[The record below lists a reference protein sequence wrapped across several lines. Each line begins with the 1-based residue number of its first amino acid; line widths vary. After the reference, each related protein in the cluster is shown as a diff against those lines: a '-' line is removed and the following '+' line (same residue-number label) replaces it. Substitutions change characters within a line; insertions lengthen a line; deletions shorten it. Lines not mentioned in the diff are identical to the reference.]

1 MKKFHPLLI
10 AFLIGFSASA
20 QSIGEFTTGM
30 GQKEGFFD
38 YYYDDAVGR
47 VFLVVDNL
55 DEQFLY
61 VNSLAAGVGSNDIGL
76 DRGQLGDSR
85 VVEFRKYGPKLLLVQ
100 PNLDYRAISD
110 NEAEVASV
118 KEAFAE
124 SVLGGFEI
132 KVAEGDRFLIDITD
146 FLLEDSHNVA
156 GVLSQSNQGSYSLNS
171 NKSVIYPDGLL
182 NFPKNSEF
190 EAILTL
196 TGTPKGGWIRSVT
209 PTSSAVTVRT
219 HHSFVE
225 LPDANYTPR
234 EFDPRSGFFYIS
246 YQDYATPIEES
257 LVKRLIVRHRLE
269 KKNPGAAMS
278 EAVEP
283 IVYYVDRGA
292 PEPVLSALIEGASWW
307 NQAFEAAGYK
317 DAFQVKVLPEG
328 AHPLDVRYNVI
339 QWVHRSTR
347 GWSYGSGVIDPRT
360 GEMIKGHVSL
370 GSLRVRQDYLIAT
383 GLLQPFET
391 GTEVPKE
398 MTEMALARLR
408 QLSAH
413 EVGHTLG
420 IAHNFA
426 ASVSSRASVM
436 DYPHPYV
443 KMDAEGNIDL
453 SEAYDDKIGDWDKVT
468 VSFGYGDDSK
478 KEQVLIDAFAGG
490 LKYIT
495 DQDARPASGAHPNAH
510 LWDNGENPAKELDRM
525 LKIRKKVL
533 NDFSEK
539 AIREG
544 VPMSSIEEALVPM
557 YLFHRYQVDATSKVI
572 GGIEYN
578 YSLRGDGQPVREL
591 ISGIDQMKAL
601 DALLD
606 AIDPK
611 ALELPR
617 TLIEKIPPRSYG
629 YPRSRETFQSKTG
642 VAFDYLAAAETAA
655 SIPLG
660 FIFNADRAN
669 RLLMLKTENASQ
681 PGFDRVLDRTLE
693 KVFAN
698 VGGEINRIVQAETL
712 DHLFSLAANDRAYD
726 QVRAICFDRLKSLK
740 LKLNGKEYKEDP
752 FYAFQ
757 VIRINQFIENP
768 SEFKSEDVIKAPD
781 GSPIGSCDF

>member
-1 MKKFHPLLI
+1 
-10 AFLIGFSASA
+10 
-20 QSIGEFTTGM
+20 
-30 GQKEGFFD
+30 
-38 YYYDDAVGR
+38 
-47 VFLVVDNL
+47 
-55 DEQFLY
+55 
-61 VNSLAAGVGSNDIGL
+61 
-76 DRGQLGDSR
+76 
-85 VVEFRKYGPKLLLVQ
+85 
-100 PNLDYRAISD
+100 
-110 NEAEVASV
+110 
-118 KEAFAE
+118 
-124 SVLGGFEI
+124 
-132 KVAEGDRFLIDITD
+132 
-146 FLLEDSHNVA
+146 
-156 GVLSQSNQGSYSLNS
+156 
-171 NKSVIYPDGLL
+171 
-182 NFPKNSEF
+182 
-190 EAILTL
+190 
-196 TGTPKGGWIRSVT
+196 
-209 PTSSAVTVRT
+209 
-219 HHSFVE
+219 
-225 LPDANYTPR
+225 
-234 EFDPRSGFFYIS
+234 
-246 YQDYATPIEES
+246 
-257 LVKRLIVRHRLE
+257 
-269 KKNPGAAMS
+269 
-278 EAVEP
+278 
-283 IVYYVDRGA
+283 
-292 PEPVLSALIEGASWW
+292 
-307 NQAFEAAGYK
+307 
-317 DAFQVKVLPEG
+317 
-328 AHPLDVRYNVI
+328 
-339 QWVHRSTR
+339 
-347 GWSYGSGVIDPRT
+347 
-360 GEMIKGHVSL
+360 
-370 GSLRVRQDYLIAT
+370 
-383 GLLQPFET
+383 
-391 GTEVPKE
+391 
-398 MTEMALARLR
+398 
-408 QLSAH
+408 
-413 EVGHTLG
+413 
-420 IAHNFA
+420 
-426 ASVSSRASVM
+426 
-436 DYPHPYV
+436 
-443 KMDAEGNIDL
+443 
-453 SEAYDDKIGDWDKVT
+453 VT

-495 DQDARPASGAHPNAH
+495 DQDARPASGAHPSAH

-525 LKIRKKVL
+525 MKIRKKVL

-544 VPMSSIEEALVPM
+544 APMSSIEEALVPM

-601 DALLD
+601 DAMLD

-698 VGGEINRIVQAETL
+698 VGGEINHIVQAETL

-757 VIRINQFIENP
+757 VIRISQFFENP